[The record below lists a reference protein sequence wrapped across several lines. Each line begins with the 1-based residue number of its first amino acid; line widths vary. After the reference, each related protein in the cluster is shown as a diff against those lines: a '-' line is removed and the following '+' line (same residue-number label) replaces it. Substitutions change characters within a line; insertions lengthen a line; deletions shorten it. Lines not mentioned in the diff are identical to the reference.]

1 MVPLAAEGGYHFDGF
16 GGHPGN
22 VGLIPGRA
30 LTIPSQPRLRRHVSD
45 MGDRAKIEMGQ
56 RRKIM
61 NDTGND
67 KYLLTPGP
75 LTTSLA
81 TKRAMLR
88 DWGSRDTEFIAITKR
103 IQDTLLAIAG
113 VGDSHVAVPVQGS
126 GTFGVE
132 ATLGTLIAP
141 GQRTLVLENGA
152 YGKRIVTILERI
164 GRAFSVLRWPEDQP
178 VDPAALDAALRDEP
192 AIDHVVVVHC
202 ETTTGILNDMV
213 AIGRVSRAHKRRLI
227 IDAMSAFGAIPIDG
241 ESVPFDALIASSNKC
256 FEGVPGMAFALIRKQ
271 WLELA
276 EGNAHSLSLDLYE
289 QWRGLEANG
298 QWRFT
303 PPTHVLAALD
313 QALKEH
319 QAEGGV
325 AARHARYSANR
336 DILVRG
342 MRDLGFETLLADT
355 VQAPIIVTFRMPVDG
370 RFDFARFYDDL
381 SERGFIIYPGK
392 LSIADSFRIGCIG
405 AIGVA
410 EMRAAV
416 AAVKATLTAMGI
428 DELASMPTDQTGCS
442 SKAGAQ

>member
-1 MVPLAAEGGYHFDGF
+1 
-16 GGHPGN
+16 
-22 VGLIPGRA
+22 
-30 LTIPSQPRLRRHVSD
+30 
-45 MGDRAKIEMGQ
+45 
-56 RRKIM
+56 M

-103 IQDTLLAIAG
+103 IQNLLLAVAG
-113 VGDSHVAVPVQGS
+113 VGGSHVAVPVQGS

-132 ATLGTLIAP
+132 ATLGTMIAP

-164 GRAFSVLRWPEDQP
+164 GREVSVLRFPEDQQ
-178 VDPAALDAALRDEP
+178 VDPAALDTALRDDP
-192 AIDHVVVVHC
+192 TIDHVVVVHC

-213 AIGRVSRAHKRRLI
+213 AVGRVSRAHKRRLI
-227 IDAMSAFGAIPIDG
+227 IDAMSTFGAIPIDG
-241 ESVPFDALIASSNKC
+241 DSVPFDALIASSNKC
-256 FEGVPGMAFALIRKQ
+256 FEGVPGMAFALIDRQ

-325 AARHARYSANR
+325 AARHRRYSTNH
-336 DILVRG
+336 DILVQG
-342 MRDLGFETLLADT
+342 MRDLGFETFLADP
-355 VQAPIIVTFRMPVDG
+355 VQAPIIVTFLMPADP
-370 RFDFARFYDDL
+370 RFDFPRFYDDL
-381 SERGFIIYPGK
+381 SERGFVIYPGK
-392 LSIADSFRIGCIG
+392 LSLADSFRIGCIG
-405 AIGVA
+405 AFGAV
-410 EMRAAV
+410 EMRRAV
-416 AAVKATLTAMGI
+416 AAVKATLEAMGI
-428 DELASMPTDQTGCS
+428 NDLASRPADDQIGRS
-442 SKAGAQ
+442 SRIGTQ

>member
-1 MVPLAAEGGYHFDGF
+1 
-16 GGHPGN
+16 
-22 VGLIPGRA
+22 
-30 LTIPSQPRLRRHVSD
+30 
-45 MGDRAKIEMGQ
+45 
-56 RRKIM
+56 M
-61 NDTGND
+61 NETGND

-88 DWGSRDTEFIAITKR
+88 DWGSRDTEFIAITRR
-103 IQDTLLAIAG
+103 IQDILLAIAG
-113 VGDSHVAVPVQGS
+113 VEASHVAVPVQGS

-164 GRAFSVLRWPEDQP
+164 GREVSVLHWPEDQQ
-178 VDPAALDAALRDEP
+178 VDPTALDAALRDDP
-192 AIDHVVVVHC
+192 GIDHVVVVQC

-213 AIGRVSRAHKRRLI
+213 TIGRITKGHKRRLI

-241 ESVPFDALIASSNKC
+241 DSVPFDALIASSNKC
-256 FEGVPGMAFALIRKQ
+256 FEGVPGMAFGLIDRQ

-303 PPTHVLAALD
+303 PPTHVLAAFD
-313 QALKEH
+313 QALAEH

-325 AARHARYSANR
+325 AARHRRYSANR
-336 DILVRG
+336 DLLIQG
-342 MRDLGFETLLADT
+342 MRDLGFKTLLANE
-355 VQAPIIVTFRMPVDG
+355 VQAPIIVTFVMPTDG
-370 RFDFARFYDDL
+370 RFDFPRFYDNL
-381 SERGFIIYPGK
+381 SERGFVIYPGK

-405 AIGVA
+405 ALGSA
-410 EMRAAV
+410 EMEAAI
-416 AAVKATLTAMGI
+416 AAVKATLEAMGI
-428 DELASMPTDQTGCS
+428 DNLAPMPIEIT
-442 SKAGAQ
+442 SK

>member
-1 MVPLAAEGGYHFDGF
+1 
-16 GGHPGN
+16 
-22 VGLIPGRA
+22 
-30 LTIPSQPRLRRHVSD
+30 
-45 MGDRAKIEMGQ
+45 MGDRVKIEMGQ

-88 DWGSRDTEFIAITKR
+88 DWGSRDAEFIAITKR

-113 VGDSHVAVPVQGS
+113 VEDSHVAVPVQGS

-164 GRAFSVLRWPEDQP
+164 GRAVSVLRWPEDQP
-178 VDPAALDAALRDEP
+178 VDPAALDAALGDDP
-192 AIDHVVVVHC
+192 TIKNVVVVHC

-213 AIGRVSRAHKRRLI
+213 AVGRVSRAHKRRLI
-227 IDAMSAFGAIPIDG
+227 IDAMSAFGALPIDG

-303 PPTHVLAALD
+303 PPTHVLAAFD

-355 VQAPIIVTFRMPVDG
+355 VQAPIIVTFRMPVDR
-370 RFDFARFYDDL
+370 RFDFPRFYDDL

-405 AIGVA
+405 AIGVV
-410 EMRAAV
+410 EMQAAV

-428 DELASMPTDQTGCS
+428 DKLASMPADQTGCS
-442 SKAGAQ
+442 SKVGT

>member
-1 MVPLAAEGGYHFDGF
+1 
-16 GGHPGN
+16 
-22 VGLIPGRA
+22 
-30 LTIPSQPRLRRHVSD
+30 
-45 MGDRAKIEMGQ
+45 
-56 RRKIM
+56 M

-88 DWGSRDTEFIAITKR
+88 DWGSRDTEFIAITRR
-103 IQDTLLAIAG
+103 IQDILLSIAG
-113 VGDSHVAVPVQGS
+113 VEASHVAVPVQGS

-152 YGKRIVTILERI
+152 YGKRIVTILRRI
-164 GRAFSVLRWPEDQP
+164 RREVTVLHWPEDHQ
-178 VDPAALDAALRDEP
+178 VDPAALDAALRDDP
-192 AIDHVVVVHC
+192 GIGHVVVVHC

-213 AIGRVSRAHKRRLI
+213 AVGRVTKAHKRRLI
-227 IDAMSAFGAIPIDG
+227 IDAMSAFGALPIDG
-241 ESVPFDALIASSNKC
+241 EAVPFDALIASSNKC
-256 FEGVPGMAFALIRKQ
+256 FEGVPGMAFALIDRQ

-303 PPTHVLAALD
+303 PPTHVLAAFD
-313 QALKEH
+313 QALAEH

-325 AARHARYSANR
+325 AARHRRYSANR
-336 DILVRG
+336 DLLVQG
-342 MRDLGFETLLADT
+342 MRDLGFKTLLADA
-355 VQAPIIVTFRMPVDG
+355 VQAPIIVTFLMPADR
-370 RFDFARFYDDL
+370 RFDFPRFYDGL
-381 SERGFIIYPGK
+381 SQRGFIIYPGK

-405 AIGVA
+405 ALGQV
-410 EMRAAV
+410 EMQAAV
-416 AAVKATLTAMGI
+416 AAVKATLAAMGI
-428 DELASMPTDQTGCS
+428 DDLAPMPTDKKL
-442 SKAGAQ
+442 SK

>member
-1 MVPLAAEGGYHFDGF
+1 
-16 GGHPGN
+16 
-22 VGLIPGRA
+22 
-30 LTIPSQPRLRRHVSD
+30 
-45 MGDRAKIEMGQ
+45 
-56 RRKIM
+56 M

-88 DWGSRDTEFIAITKR
+88 DWGSRDTEFIAITRR
-103 IQDTLLAIAG
+103 IQDILLSIAG
-113 VGDSHVAVPVQGS
+113 VEASHVAVPVQGS

-152 YGKRIVTILERI
+152 YGKRIVTILQRI
-164 GRAFSVLRWPEDQP
+164 RREVTVLHWPEDHQ
-178 VDPAALDAALRDEP
+178 VDPAALDAALRDDP
-192 AIDHVVVVHC
+192 GIGHVVVVHC

-213 AIGRVSRAHKRRLI
+213 AVGRVTKAHKRRLI
-227 IDAMSAFGAIPIDG
+227 IDAMSAFGALPIDG
-241 ESVPFDALIASSNKC
+241 EAVPFDALIASSNKC
-256 FEGVPGMAFALIRKQ
+256 FEGVPGMAFALIDRQ

-303 PPTHVLAALD
+303 PPTHVLAAFD
-313 QALKEH
+313 QALAEH

-325 AARHARYSANR
+325 AARHRRYSANR
-336 DILVRG
+336 DLLVQG
-342 MRDLGFETLLADT
+342 MRDLGFKTLLADA
-355 VQAPIIVTFRMPVDG
+355 VQAPIIVTFLMPADR
-370 RFDFARFYDDL
+370 RFDFTRFYDDL
-381 SERGFIIYPGK
+381 SQRGFIIYPGK

-405 AIGVA
+405 ALGQV
-410 EMRAAV
+410 EMQAAV
-416 AAVKATLTAMGI
+416 AAVKATLAAMGI
-428 DELASMPTDQTGCS
+428 DDLAPMPTDKKL
-442 SKAGAQ
+442 SK

>member
-1 MVPLAAEGGYHFDGF
+1 MVPLEAEGRYHFDGL
-16 GGHPGN
+16 GGYPGN
-22 VGLIPGRA
+22 VGLIPGSA
-30 LTIPSQPRLRRHVSD
+30 LTISAQPRLPRHVSD
-45 MGDRAKIEMGQ
+45 IGGRAKIQMAQ
-56 RRKIM
+56 RRNIM
-61 NDTGND
+61 NDSGND

-81 TKRAMLR
+81 TKQAMLR
-88 DWGSRDTEFIAITKR
+88 DWGSRDAEFISITKR

-132 ATLGTLIAP
+132 ATLGTVIAP

-164 GRAFSVLRWPEDQP
+164 GRAVSVLSWPEDQP
-178 VDPAALDAALRDEP
+178 VDIAALDAALRDEP

-202 ETTTGILNDMV
+202 ETTTGILNNMV
-213 AIGRVSRAHKRRLI
+213 AVGRVSRAHKRRLI
-227 IDAMSAFGAIPIDG
+227 IDAMSSFGAIPIDG
-241 ESVPFDALIASSNKC
+241 KSVPFDALIASSNKC

-276 EGNAHSLSLDLYE
+276 EGNAHSLCLDLYE

-303 PPTHVLAALD
+303 PPTHVLAAFD

-325 AARHARYSANR
+325 AARHARYSASR
-336 DILVRG
+336 DILVQG
-342 MRDLGFETLLADT
+342 MRELGFETLLADT
-355 VQAPIIVTFRMPVDG
+355 VQAPIIVTFRMPADR
-370 RFDFARFYDDL
+370 RFDFAWFYDDL

-392 LSIADSFRIGCIG
+392 LSIVDSFRIGCIG

-410 EMRAAV
+410 EMQAAV
-416 AAVKATLTAMGI
+416 AAIKATLTAMGI
-428 DELASMPTDQTGCS
+428 DELASTPTDQTGCS
-442 SKAGAQ
+442 RKVGT

>member
-1 MVPLAAEGGYHFDGF
+1 
-16 GGHPGN
+16 
-22 VGLIPGRA
+22 
-30 LTIPSQPRLRRHVSD
+30 
-45 MGDRAKIEMGQ
+45 
-56 RRKIM
+56 M

-88 DWGSRDTEFIAITKR
+88 DWGSRDTEFIAITRR
-103 IQDTLLAIAG
+103 IQDILLSIAG
-113 VGDSHVAVPVQGS
+113 VEASHVAVPVQGS

-152 YGKRIVTILERI
+152 YGKRIVTILQRI
-164 GRAFSVLRWPEDQP
+164 RREVTVLHWPEDHQ
-178 VDPAALDAALRDEP
+178 VDPAALDAALRDDP
-192 AIDHVVVVHC
+192 GIGHVVVVHC

-213 AIGRVSRAHKRRLI
+213 AVGRVTKTHKRRLI
-227 IDAMSAFGAIPIDG
+227 IDAMSAFGALPIDG
-241 ESVPFDALIASSNKC
+241 EAVPFDALIASSNKC
-256 FEGVPGMAFALIRKQ
+256 FEGVPGMAFALIDRQ

-303 PPTHVLAALD
+303 PPTHVLAAFD
-313 QALKEH
+313 QALAEH

-325 AARHARYSANR
+325 AARHRRYSANR
-336 DILVRG
+336 DLLVQG
-342 MRDLGFETLLADT
+342 MRDLGFKTLLADA
-355 VQAPIIVTFRMPVDG
+355 VQAPIIVTFLVPADR
-370 RFDFARFYDDL
+370 RFDFPRFYDDL
-381 SERGFIIYPGK
+381 SQRGFIIYPGK

-405 AIGVA
+405 ALGQV
-410 EMRAAV
+410 EMQAAV
-416 AAVKATLTAMGI
+416 AAVKATLAAMGI
-428 DELASMPTDQTGCS
+428 DDLAPMPTDKKL
-442 SKAGAQ
+442 SK

>member
-1 MVPLAAEGGYHFDGF
+1 
-16 GGHPGN
+16 
-22 VGLIPGRA
+22 
-30 LTIPSQPRLRRHVSD
+30 
-45 MGDRAKIEMGQ
+45 
-56 RRKIM
+56 M

-88 DWGSRDTEFIAITKR
+88 DWGSRDTEFIAITRR
-103 IQDTLLAIAG
+103 IQDRLLAIAG
-113 VGDSHVAVPVQGS
+113 VENSHVAVPVQGS
-126 GTFGVE
+126 GTFGIE

-152 YGKRIVTILERI
+152 YGKRIVKILERI
-164 GRAFSVLRWPEDQP
+164 GREVEALRWPEDQP

-213 AIGRVSRAHKRRLI
+213 AIGRVCRAHKRRLI
-227 IDAMSAFGAIPIDG
+227 IDAMSAFGALPIDG
-241 ESVPFDALIASSNKC
+241 DSVPFDALIASSNKC

-303 PPTHVLAALD
+303 PPTHVLAAFD

-325 AARHARYSANR
+325 AARHRRYSANR
-336 DILVRG
+336 EILVQG
-342 MRDLGFETLLADT
+342 MRELGFETLLADE
-355 VQAPIIVTFRMPVDG
+355 VQGPIIVTFVMPADR
-370 RFDFARFYDDL
+370 RFDFPRFYDDL
-381 SERGFIIYPGK
+381 SARGFVIYPGK
-392 LSIADSFRIGCIG
+392 LSLADSFRIGCIG
-405 AIGVA
+405 ALGAA
-410 EMRAAV
+410 EMQAAV
-416 AAVKATLTAMGI
+416 AAVKATLEAMGI
-428 DELASMPTDQTGCS
+428 DDLASIRTDQTGFS
-442 SKAGAQ
+442 SRMET

>member
-1 MVPLAAEGGYHFDGF
+1 
-16 GGHPGN
+16 
-22 VGLIPGRA
+22 
-30 LTIPSQPRLRRHVSD
+30 
-45 MGDRAKIEMGQ
+45 
-56 RRKIM
+56 M

-88 DWGSRDTEFIAITKR
+88 DWGSRDTEFIAITRR
-103 IQDTLLAIAG
+103 IQDILLSIAG
-113 VGDSHVAVPVQGS
+113 VEASHVAVPVQGS

-152 YGKRIVTILERI
+152 YGKRIVTILQRI
-164 GRAFSVLRWPEDQP
+164 RREVTVLHWPEDHQ
-178 VDPAALDAALRDEP
+178 VDPAALDAALRDDP
-192 AIDHVVVVHC
+192 GIGHVVVVHC

-213 AIGRVSRAHKRRLI
+213 AVGRVTKAHKRRLI
-227 IDAMSAFGAIPIDG
+227 IDAMSAFGALPIDG
-241 ESVPFDALIASSNKC
+241 EAVPFDALIASSNKC
-256 FEGVPGMAFALIRKQ
+256 FEGVPGMAFALIDRQ

-303 PPTHVLAALD
+303 PPTHVLAAFD
-313 QALKEH
+313 QALAEH

-325 AARHARYSANR
+325 AARHRRYSANR
-336 DILVRG
+336 DLLVQG
-342 MRDLGFETLLADT
+342 MRDLGFKTLLADA
-355 VQAPIIVTFRMPVDG
+355 VQAPIIVTFLMPADR
-370 RFDFARFYDDL
+370 RFDFPRFYDGL
-381 SERGFIIYPGK
+381 SQRGFIIYPGK

-405 AIGVA
+405 ALGQV
-410 EMRAAV
+410 EMQAAV
-416 AAVKATLTAMGI
+416 AAVKATLAAMGI
-428 DELASMPTDQTGCS
+428 DDLTPMPTDKKL
-442 SKAGAQ
+442 SK

>member
-1 MVPLAAEGGYHFDGF
+1 
-16 GGHPGN
+16 
-22 VGLIPGRA
+22 
-30 LTIPSQPRLRRHVSD
+30 
-45 MGDRAKIEMGQ
+45 
-56 RRKIM
+56 M

-88 DWGSRDTEFIAITKR
+88 DWGSRDTEFIAITRR
-103 IQDTLLAIAG
+103 IQDILLSIAG
-113 VGDSHVAVPVQGS
+113 VEASHVAVPVQGS

-152 YGKRIVTILERI
+152 YGKRIVTILQRI
-164 GRAFSVLRWPEDQP
+164 RREVTVLHWPEDHQ
-178 VDPAALDAALRDEP
+178 VDPAALDAALRDDP
-192 AIDHVVVVHC
+192 GIGHVVVVHC

-213 AIGRVSRAHKRRLI
+213 AVGRVTKAHKRRLI
-227 IDAMSAFGAIPIDG
+227 IDAMSAFGALPIDG
-241 ESVPFDALIASSNKC
+241 EAVPFDALIASSNKC
-256 FEGVPGMAFALIRKQ
+256 FEGVPGMAFALIDRQ

-303 PPTHVLAALD
+303 PPTHVLAAFD
-313 QALKEH
+313 QALAEH

-325 AARHARYSANR
+325 AARHRRYSANR
-336 DILVRG
+336 DLLVQG
-342 MRDLGFETLLADT
+342 MRDLGFKTLLADA
-355 VQAPIIVTFRMPVDG
+355 VQAPIIVTFLMPADR
-370 RFDFARFYDDL
+370 RFDFPRFYDGL
-381 SERGFIIYPGK
+381 SQRGFIIYPGK

-405 AIGVA
+405 ALGQV
-410 EMRAAV
+410 EMQAAV
-416 AAVKATLTAMGI
+416 AAVKATLAAMGI
-428 DELASMPTDQTGCS
+428 DDLAPMPTDRNL
-442 SKAGAQ
+442 SK

>member
-1 MVPLAAEGGYHFDGF
+1 
-16 GGHPGN
+16 
-22 VGLIPGRA
+22 
-30 LTIPSQPRLRRHVSD
+30 
-45 MGDRAKIEMGQ
+45 
-56 RRKIM
+56 M

-88 DWGSRDTEFIAITKR
+88 DWGSRDTEFIAITRR
-103 IQDTLLAIAG
+103 IQDILLSIAG
-113 VGDSHVAVPVQGS
+113 VEASHVAVPVQGS

-152 YGKRIVTILERI
+152 YGKRIVTILQRI
-164 GRAFSVLRWPEDQP
+164 RREVTVLHWPEDHQ
-178 VDPAALDAALRDEP
+178 VDPAALDAALRDDP
-192 AIDHVVVVHC
+192 GIGHVVVVHC

-213 AIGRVSRAHKRRLI
+213 AVGRVTKAHKRRLI
-227 IDAMSAFGAIPIDG
+227 IDAMSAFGALPIDG
-241 ESVPFDALIASSNKC
+241 EAVPFDALIASSNKC
-256 FEGVPGMAFALIRKQ
+256 FEGVPGMAFALIDRQ

-303 PPTHVLAALD
+303 PPTHVLAAFD
-313 QALKEH
+313 QALAEH

-325 AARHARYSANR
+325 AARHRRYSANR
-336 DILVRG
+336 ELLVQG
-342 MRDLGFETLLADT
+342 MRDLGFKTLLADA
-355 VQAPIIVTFRMPVDG
+355 VQAPIIVTFLMPADR
-370 RFDFARFYDDL
+370 RFDFPRFYDDL
-381 SERGFIIYPGK
+381 SQRGFIIYPGK

-405 AIGVA
+405 ALGQV
-410 EMRAAV
+410 EMQAAV
-416 AAVKATLTAMGI
+416 AAVKATLAAMGI
-428 DELASMPTDQTGCS
+428 DDLAPMPTDKKL
-442 SKAGAQ
+442 SK

>member
-1 MVPLAAEGGYHFDGF
+1 M
-16 GGHPGN
+16 
-22 VGLIPGRA
+22 
-30 LTIPSQPRLRRHVSD
+30 
-45 MGDRAKIEMGQ
+45 K
-56 RRKIM
+56 
-61 NDTGND
+61 DTGND

-88 DWGSRDTEFIAITKR
+88 DWGSRDTEFIAITRR
-103 IQDTLLAIAG
+103 IQDILLAIAG
-113 VGDSHVAVPVQGS
+113 VENSHVAVPVQGS

-164 GRAFSVLRWPEDQP
+164 GRAVSVLGWPENQQ
-178 VDPAALDAALRDEP
+178 VDPVALDAALRDDP
-192 AIDHVVVVHC
+192 GIDHVVVVHC
-202 ETTTGILNDMV
+202 ETTTGILNDMA
-213 AIGRVSRAHKRRLI
+213 AIGRITKAHERNLI

-241 ESVPFDALIASSNKC
+241 DSVPFDALIASSNKC

-276 EGNAHSLSLDLYE
+276 EGNSPSLSLDLYE

-303 PPTHVLAALD
+303 PPTHVLAAFD

-325 AARHARYSANR
+325 AARHRRYSANR
-336 DILVRG
+336 DILVQG
-342 MRDLGFETLLADT
+342 MRELGFETLLADT
-355 VQAPIIVTFRMPVDG
+355 VQAPIIVTFLMPTDR
-370 RFDFARFYDDL
+370 RFEFTRFYDDL

-405 AIGVA
+405 ALGVA
-410 EMRAAV
+410 EMQAAV
-416 AAVKATLTAMGI
+416 AAVKATLEAMGI
-428 DELASMPTDQTGCS
+428 DDLAAMPTDQTVYS
-442 SKAGAQ
+442 SRMRTK